1 MNDKKGGNTKM
12 EIEKNDKIYS
22 VRENKASWTLS
33 LKAGRVEVSLN
44 VTKKD
49 CPTFESLKAFVAEN
63 EVF

>member
-1 MNDKKGGNTKM
+1 M
-12 EIEKNDKIYS
+12 EIEKNGKNYT

-33 LKAGRVEVSLN
+33 LKAEQVEVALN

-49 CPTFESLKAFVAEN
+49 CPTFESLKTFVAEN

>member
-1 MNDKKGGNTKM
+1 M
-12 EIEKNDKIYS
+12 EIEKNGKNYT

-33 LKAGRVEVSLN
+33 AKTGQVELAVN

-49 CPTFESLKAFVAEN
+49 CPTFESLKAFIAEN

>member
-1 MNDKKGGNTKM
+1 M